1 MSSPCEPPEMSV
13 DIFPDPLDHLDVAR
27 LTEAPDLSSFA
38 EPPDLSWIMEDLDLA
53 YFAEPPDLP
62 FLTTDQD
69 LALFEEIEDRVRCC
83 GQWPTSL

>member
-1 MSSPCEPPEMSV
+1 MSV